1 MATKKELEQ
10 LSADRTALAG
20 NYLYKNRKAI
30 ISWANANGQEGLSFV
45 DKCDAYAHAHG
56 QSDAYTKDVVEFRKV
71 AGKYQQSTYGLNLGD
86 LLA

>member
-30 ISWANANGQEGLSFV
+30 ISWANANGQSGLGFV
-45 DKCDAYAHAHG
+45 DKCDAYSHAHG
-56 QSDAYTKDVVEFRKV
+56 QSAAYKSDVDEFRKV
-71 AGKYQQSTYGLNLGD
+71 AGKYQQSTYGLSLGD

>member
-1 MATKKELEQ
+1 MASKKELDQ
-10 LSADRTALAG
+10 LTVDRSTLAN

-30 ISWANANGQEGLSFV
+30 ISWANANGQSGLSFV

-56 QSDAYTKDVVEFRKV
+56 QSDAYKHDVDAFRQV
-71 AGKYQQSTYGLNLGD
+71 AGQYQKSTYGLNLGD

>member
-1 MATKKELEQ
+1 MASKKELDQ
-10 LSADRTALAG
+10 LTVDRNTLAN

-30 ISWANANGQEGLSFV
+30 ISWANANGQSGLSFV

-56 QSDAYTKDVVEFRKV
+56 QSDAYENDVDAFRNV
-71 AGKYQQSTYGLNLGD
+71 ARKYQKITYGLNLGD

>member
-1 MATKKELEQ
+1 MASKKELDQ
-10 LSADRTALAG
+10 LTVDRNTLAN

-30 ISWANANGQEGLSFV
+30 ISWANANGHEGISFV

-56 QSDAYTKDVVEFRKV
+56 QSDAYTQDVVEFRKV

>member
-1 MATKKELEQ
+1 MASKKELDQ
-10 LSADRTALAG
+10 LTVDRNALAN

-56 QSDAYTKDVVEFRKV
+56 QSAAYKDGVDAFRAV
-71 AGKYQQSTYGLNLGD
+71 AGKYQKSTYGLNLGD